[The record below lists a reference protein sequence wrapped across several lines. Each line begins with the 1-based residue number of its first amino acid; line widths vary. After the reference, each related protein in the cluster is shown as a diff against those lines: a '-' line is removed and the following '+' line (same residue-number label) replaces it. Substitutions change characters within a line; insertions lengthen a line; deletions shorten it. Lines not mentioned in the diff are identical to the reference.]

1 MTAGIRFVV
10 FINIYSLRALNC
22 CLSDSLRNT
31 RIARRLENGF
41 PFEPSHFPFARLRRR
56 LPPRIGSGFK
66 LPYTGSTVPPP
77 PSPGHVATQTGTHDS
92 GQSAT
97 QALQWSYCYSN
108 VYSQNSPVLQ
118 LWIQP
123 APRPTGGQPLSA
135 LPPRTPPPPHAPPPL
150 ASPLDTWLTRHG
162 FVVCLSHL

>member
-10 FINIYSLRALNC
+10 FINIPL
-22 CLSDSLRNT
+22 
-31 RIARRLENGF
+31 IAVYQTPLEILELQGGLENGF

-97 QALQWSYCYSN
+97 QALQ
-108 VYSQNSPVLQ
+108 
-118 LWIQP
+118 
-123 APRPTGGQPLSA
+123 
-135 LPPRTPPPPHAPPPL
+135 
-150 ASPLDTWLTRHG
+150 
-162 FVVCLSHL
+162 